1 MDIKILHDADW
12 KFATYFSTNYVM
24 ERTRQK
30 SKFENI
36 DIIRYFLIDINTNEH
51 KEILPNIEKY
61 DIGGVVNA
69 SLNPEYLY
77 FTNIE
82 RNDKGEELFNI
93 IRYCISTENMES
105 IYSFSNK
112 IELINTVQ
120 RYRIFIIND
129 EAIILQNEELK
140 LCKNDYSGYFKFNSF
155 LINLKDGSEF
165 IISDENIINNGITD
179 IIAVSEK
186 QCIIKTGFSLVED
199 GRFSNLTQE
208 ECSVETIGF
217 VNISQMLSDLAI
229 GHVNISIDVIDQA
242 FYETT
247 IPYMKITQNYLIY
260 SVVNNK
266 NKTEEIKFY
275 NMETNEVKKCSN
287 EDVNSS
293 KDLANAFI
301 INNNPYVCIEKNK
314 SYQFLNINS
323 NKVDHHYHN
332 NLKLVKIC
340 KEALVFAG
348 MKKSFLIGKE
358 KNYYEVIGFPS
369 DKVLF
374 KENHEYI
381 DSLESDDDTLYII
394 TK

>member
-1 MDIKILHDADW
+1 
-12 KFATYFSTNYVM
+12 
-24 ERTRQK
+24 
-30 SKFENI
+30 
-36 DIIRYFLIDINTNEH
+36 
-51 KEILPNIEKY
+51 
-61 DIGGVVNA
+61 
-69 SLNPEYLY
+69 
-77 FTNIE
+77 
-82 RNDKGEELFNI
+82 
-93 IRYCISTENMES
+93 
-105 IYSFSNK
+105 
-112 IELINTVQ
+112 
-120 RYRIFIIND
+120 
-129 EAIILQNEELK
+129 
-140 LCKNDYSGYFKFNSF
+140 
-155 LINLKDGSEF
+155 
-165 IISDENIINNGITD
+165 
-179 IIAVSEK
+179 
-186 QCIIKTGFSLVED
+186 
-199 GRFSNLTQE
+199 
-208 ECSVETIGF
+208 
-217 VNISQMLSDLAI
+217 
-229 GHVNISIDVIDQA
+229 
-242 FYETT
+242 
-247 IPYMKITQNYLIY
+247 MKVTQNYLIY

-275 NMETNEVKKCSN
+275 NMETNEVKKCIN